1 MHVCT
6 LRGSSVCCI
15 EFQISFAT
23 AAHLTAEVPMAVT
36 LELVAVSSM
45 MMSCSIKTTSSRE
58 YTEAIKL
65 ILSNNDLLFEE
76 LPLA

>member
-1 MHVCT
+1 
-6 LRGSSVCCI
+6 
-15 EFQISFAT
+15 
-23 AAHLTAEVPMAVT
+23 MAVT